1 MWGGELPYMPAWAL
15 VLEAAEAWGLPPW
28 EIVEKCNEVWWKRW
42 LAWREAKAA
51 AQGNGEEPD

>member
-1 MWGGELPYMPAWAL
+1 MPAWAL